1 MKLKRYVS
9 ALGVAGLSVGA
20 MASSLAPAHADTNQ
34 LVNKIIGVGSDT
46 TYELM
51 ADVDDVYNRSEGC
64 NVAVTSGTQPTN
76 NQCIRPN
83 GTAWQLSD
91 FTPNMLLGDADHDI
105 AYSLYPVGSSNGI
118 KTLDA
123 DNRTGSQAL
132 AGVAKNNYARSSRAR
147 RPPPGPPT
155 PDPTTLR
162 FTAIGRENLPWSV
175 FEAQGLPTNLTVAQV
190 TNIYRGCNLDGG
202 GNPIDPGTWINN
214 WNEVGGPNRPIV
226 LYTAQAGS
234 GTRSQWDTF
243 MGGSS
248 DKCIPLANKPGG
260 GGPSHVIFENAPA
273 PIINNGDVAGAM
285 FYYSQGRFTENS
297 ESTKTPPRMFLGD
310 VNGIAPTLANAADGS
325 FPFSRFIWNVWRRTY
340 SVNNISNSTMDY
352 IGVKNDGTPG
362 FLCRPGT
369 TSGTN
374 PLTGKKY
381 SAEISDVFAAHG
393 FARLNL
399 GNTDLD
405 GDLGIPGQTLCRVEN

>member
-76 NQCIRPN
+76 NQCIRAN

-132 AGVAKNNYARSSRAR
+132 PGVAKNNYSRSSRAR

-162 FTAIGRENLPWSV
+162 FTAIGRETPSLGGV
-175 FEAQGLPTNLTVAQV
+175 
-190 TNIYRGCNLDGG
+190 RGPGTAHQPDGG
-202 GNPIDPGTWINN
+202 PGHEHLPRAATSMAAAT
-214 WNEVGGPNRPIV
+214 PSTPAR
-226 LYTAQAGS
+226 GS
-234 GTRSQWDTF
+234 TTGTRW
-243 MGGSS
+243 
-248 DKCIPLANKPGG
+248 A
-260 GGPSHVIFENAPA
+260 
-273 PIINNGDVAGAM
+273 
-285 FYYSQGRFTENS
+285 
-297 ESTKTPPRMFLGD
+297 
-310 VNGIAPTLANAADGS
+310 APTGRS
-325 FPFSRFIWNVWRRTY
+325 
-340 SVNNISNSTMDY
+340 
-352 IGVKNDGTPG
+352 
-362 FLCRPGT
+362 
-369 TSGTN
+369 
-374 PLTGKKY
+374 
-381 SAEISDVFAAHG
+381 
-393 FARLNL
+393 
-399 GNTDLD
+399 
-405 GDLGIPGQTLCRVEN
+405 